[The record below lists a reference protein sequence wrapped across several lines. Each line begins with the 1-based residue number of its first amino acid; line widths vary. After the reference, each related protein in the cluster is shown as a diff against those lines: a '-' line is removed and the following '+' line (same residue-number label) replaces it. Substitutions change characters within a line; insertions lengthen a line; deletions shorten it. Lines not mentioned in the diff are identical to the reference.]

1 MSRAKKF
8 VLVCVV
14 LVFIPL
20 TFLKVTTARI
30 RYPQDNT
37 EWLVK
42 PDKFIVSNHK
52 IMKWTND
59 EIETDMMHKGKWY
72 YEQEYKVITVL
83 HTDLAVWVYDILIV
97 LWWIIL
103 ACLIMSFVKG
113 KKYMQKI

>member
-1 MSRAKKF
+1 MNRGKKF
-8 VLVCVV
+8 FLVCVV

-42 PDKFIVSNHK
+42 PDKFIVLNHK

-59 EIETDMMHKGKWY
+59 EYETDKMHEGTWY
-72 YEQEYKVITVL
+72 WEQEYKIITNFN
-83 HTDLAVWVYDILIV
+83 TDLAVWIYDILII

-103 ACLIMSFVKG
+103 VCLIISFVKR
-113 KKYMQKI
+113 KKYIQRR